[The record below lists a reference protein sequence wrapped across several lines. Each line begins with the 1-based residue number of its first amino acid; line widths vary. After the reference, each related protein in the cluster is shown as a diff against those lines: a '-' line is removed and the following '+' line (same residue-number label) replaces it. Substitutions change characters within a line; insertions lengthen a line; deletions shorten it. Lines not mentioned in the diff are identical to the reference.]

1 MGGMKQRQ
9 RGDEQEKEN
18 KGMCG
23 GNENTEWDSPICVA
37 HSIRFHKSI
46 SRVKKY

>member
-18 KGMCG
+18 KGMC
-23 GNENTEWDSPICVA
+23 V
-37 HSIRFHKSI
+37 FHVMKIQSETLLF
-46 SRVKKY
+46 V

>member
-18 KGMCG
+18 KGG
-23 GNENTEWDSPICVA
+23 DKNTEWDFPICVA
-37 HSIRFHKSI
+37 HSIRVHKSI
-46 SRVKKY
+46 SHVKRY